1 MPLLV
6 RFLVRVARLEPG
18 TEEPGGGGGGLAAD
32 PRRQAP
38 ECVRGTRAGEDAER
52 EPRGGDLEA
61 PRVSAVAAQ
70 AKAAAL
76 GVVGEHAVAAGGEQP
91 GHREVGRVRG
101 APDAPLRDRGRDG
114 RIVPAQ
120 ERALLHPVLDHA
132 PPLVHGVRA
141 LAETEVTLAASGRE
155 GDAPDLD
162 VRGRAAFYARVQAER
177 SVPVAVDAHPYPP
190 TGGVGRGEHA
200 GPPARIAAAS
210 QHTGCAAPDPCA
222 T

>member
-6 RFLVRVARLEPG
+6 GFLVRVAGLEPG
-18 TEEPGGGGGGLAAD
+18 TEEPGGDGGGLAAD

-38 ECVRGTRAGEDAER
+38 EYVRGTRAGEDAER

-70 AKAAAL
+70 AEAAAL
-76 GVVGEHAVAAGGEQP
+76 GVGDEHAVAAGGEQP

-101 APDAPLRDRGRDG
+101 APNAPLRDRGRDG

-120 ERALLHPVLDHA
+120 EGALLHPVLDHA
-132 PPLVHGVRA
+132 PTLVHGVRA
-141 LAETEVTLAASGRE
+141 LAEPEVTLAAAGRE
-155 GDAPDLD
+155 GGAPDLD

-177 SVPVAVDAHPYPP
+177 SLPVAVDAHPYPP

-200 GPPARIAAAS
+200 RPPARISAAG
-210 QHTGCAAPDPCA
+210 QHRGCAG
-222 T
+222 